1 MTRFP
6 APLAT
11 PARLAGLVIA
21 GVCSLAAPAAHASCG
36 SAFCLVNTDFAV
48 QGAWLDHGWRGD
60 LRYELVQQN
69 RLMRGS
75 STIKPADLEDTSEV
89 EQRTRTQRV
98 TASLD
103 YGFNANWGLSLQL
116 PFIDRVHEHLA
127 DGEPENWHFRKL
139 GDARV
144 TGRWQSALLGDT
156 ASAGSLGL
164 IAGLKLPT
172 GSSTVR
178 NSDDALAER
187 ALQPGTGTTDL
198 IVGGYWRGLLP
209 QSDMSWFAQ
218 AQLEQALNRHD
229 EFKPG
234 HKLGLDLG
242 LRADL
247 GVVAPM
253 LQLNF
258 QQRAR
263 DAGAAAEPE
272 NSGGRTLALSPGL
285 SAALAPGL
293 QGYGFVQIP
302 VVSHVNGV
310 QLAPRWALSLG
321 LSQRF

>member
-1 MTRFP
+1 MNLRHS
-6 APLAT
+6 LA
-11 PARLAGLVIA
+11 ASLALAGL
-21 GVCSLAAPAAHASCG
+21 LAVPVAQASCG

-69 RLMRGS
+69 RLQRGA
-75 STIKPADLEDTSEV
+75 STIAPSDLEDSSEV

-103 YGFNANWGLSLQL
+103 YGFDAHWGLSLQL
-116 PFIDRVHEHLA
+116 PFIDRVHDHLA
-127 DGEPENWHFRKL
+127 DGAPVNWHFRKP

-164 IAGLKLPT
+164 IAGVKLPT
-172 GSSTVR
+172 GSTDVR
-178 NSDDALAER
+178 NGDNTPAER

-198 IVGGYWRGLLP
+198 ILGGYWRGLLP
-209 QSDMSWFAQ
+209 QTGLSWFAQ

-247 GVVAPM
+247 GAVAPM
-253 LQLNF
+253 VQLNW

-263 DAGAAAEPE
+263 DAGAAAEPD

-285 SAALAPGL
+285 SAPLAPGL

-302 VVSHVNGV
+302 VASNVNGV